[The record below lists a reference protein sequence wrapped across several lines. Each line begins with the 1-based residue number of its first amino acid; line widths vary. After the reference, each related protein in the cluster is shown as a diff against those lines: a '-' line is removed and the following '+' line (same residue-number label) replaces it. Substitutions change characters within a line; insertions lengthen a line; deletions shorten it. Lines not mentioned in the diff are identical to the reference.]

1 MVTGVE
7 RQWRKRKY
15 TQNIL
20 WNAEFQRI
28 RRDKSLAMNLKVRML
43 KVKFESNVN
52 GVLEEIDDRENFSV
66 TIRETLDLQSEKF
79 GKVKLINIT

>member
-1 MVTGVE
+1 
-7 RQWRKRKY
+7 
-15 TQNIL
+15 
-20 WNAEFQRI
+20 
-28 RRDKSLAMNLKVRML
+28 ML

-66 TIRETLDLQSEKF
+66 TIRETLDVQSEKF